1 MMWNFITEVIWI
13 LHIIILCHQKTHKP
27 LISGTYCISSYA
39 LLCDLCF
46 FISTFLCF
54 HIFFYNPLF
63 LPLFFFSTIIFFF
76 CISSISLSFC
86 SVGDLT
92 IHRSEEREPLPLGK
106 WKKNVRL
113 DLHIICIFNLYNFIY
128 SFLLL
133 IWFLLSPFLSFFSLH
148 SFSSS
153 NSFSVF

>member
-1 MMWNFITEVIWI
+1 MSSEDLLVFNLWHI
-13 LHIIILCHQKTHKP
+13 LYLFVCTVKYTLCN
-27 LISGTYCISSYA
+27 LY
-39 LLCDLCF
+39 F

-63 LPLFFFSTIIFFF
+63 PLFFFSIIIFFF

-106 WKKNVRL
+106 WKKNVWL
-113 DLHIICIFNLYNFIY
+113 DLHIICIFNLYIFMY

-133 IWFLLSPFLSFFSLH
+133 IWFLLINSFFS
-148 SFSSS
+148 F
-153 NSFSVF
+153 F